1 MKRFFKITGY
11 AVLSLT
17 GLVVIALGFL
27 YFKATFRSRENL
39 SLLGTTVPK
48 RTENGITYR
57 DLNKNGKLDTYED
70 PSAPLEER
78 VNDLLGQM
86 TLEEKAGT
94 MFITMAGMDTEGDPI
109 EKPVI
114 SSDMLVTAFSFLL
127 PANSEMVVR
136 KHMNSFN
143 ILGSVNNRALAHYNN
158 SIQQMAERTRLGIPV
173 TIATDPRHGVPNNP
187 GASIYTPQFSAW
199 PGPLGLAAT
208 RDTALVRTFAD
219 IARQEYLATG
229 IRLALHPMA
238 DLATEPRWGRILG
251 TFGEDAE
258 LAAMMSRAYV
268 LGFQGDTLGRQSVA
282 CMSKHFSGGGP
293 QEDGEDPHFP
303 YGKNQV
309 YPGNRFLYHM
319 IPFTDGVLR
328 ANTAQMMPYY
338 GIPVGQTGEDVAFA
352 FNKLMITGWLRDSLQ
367 FKGVICT
374 DWNIISDTP
383 AGEGR
388 AWGVEH
394 LSVPERVKK
403 VIDAGCD
410 QFGGES
416 IPEVVVELV
425 RQGKIPESRLDGS
438 VARILRDKFR
448 LGLFDDPFVDEDAAA
463 RIAENQEFREK
474 GLEAQA
480 ISTILLKNDGLLPL
494 KAGAKIYAEG
504 FQSTALINKYGLLVD
519 TPDEADVIFKKL
531 ATPYDERNTY
541 LIERFF
547 HQGRLYFNEEES
559 AAIRTLMEKK
569 PTVVMINLERPALIT
584 AINERAGAVL
594 ADFGASDEVLIELA
608 FGIRKPKGKLPFELP
623 SSWQSVLD
631 QKEDVPYDSKDP
643 LYRFGHGLEY
653 P

>member
-1 MKRFFKITGY
+1 MKRFLKIIGY
-11 AVLSLT
+11 TLLAIIVLLF
-17 GLVVIALGFL
+17 LALGFL
-27 YFKATFRSRENL
+27 YVKSSLRSTDNL
-39 SLLGTTVPK
+39 SLLGNTAP
-48 RTENGITYR
+48 RLTENNITFR
-57 DLNKNGKLDTYED
+57 DLNKNGTLDPYENPNTPIED
-70 PSAPLEER
+70 R
-78 VNDLLGQM
+78 VQDLLQQM
-86 TLEEKAGT
+86 TLEEKAGA
-94 MFITMAGMDTEGDPI
+94 MFITMAGMDTDGEPI
-109 EKPVI
+109 EKPVF
-114 SSDMLVTAFSFLL
+114 STDMLVTAFSFLL
-127 PANSEMVVR
+127 PGNSEMVVR

-143 ILGSVNNRALAHYNN
+143 ILGSMDNRALAHYNN
-158 SIQQMAERTRLGIPV
+158 RIQQMAERTRLGIPV
-173 TIATDPRHGVPNNP
+173 TIGTDPRHGVPNNP

-258 LAAMMSRAYV
+258 LATRMSRAYV

-309 YPGNRFLYHM
+309 YPGNMFQYHM
-319 IPFTDGVLR
+319 IPFRDGVLR
-328 ANTAQMMPYY
+328 ARTAQMMPYY
-338 GIPVGQTGEDVAFA
+338 GIPVGQTSEDVAFA
-352 FNKLMITGWLRDSLQ
+352 FNKLMITGWLRDSLK
-367 FKGVICT
+367 FNGVICT

-416 IPEVVVELV
+416 IPEVLVELV
-425 RQGKIPESRLDGS
+425 KSGKLTEARLDES

-448 LGLFDDPFVDEDAAA
+448 LGLFEDPYVDEDAAA

-474 GLEAQA
+474 GMDAQA
-480 ISTILLKNDGLLPL
+480 RSTVLLKNDGLLPL

-504 FQSTALINKYGLLVD
+504 FSSTGLITKYGQLED
-519 TPDEADVIFKKL
+519 TPEEADVIF
-531 ATPYDERNTY
+531 
-541 LIERFF
+541 
-547 HQGRLYFNEEES
+547 
-559 AAIRTLMEKK
+559 
-569 PTVVMINLERPALIT
+569 
-584 AINERAGAVL
+584 
-594 ADFGASDEVLIELA
+594 
-608 FGIRKPKGKLPFELP
+608 
-623 SSWQSVLD
+623 
-631 QKEDVPYDSKDP
+631 
-643 LYRFGHGLEY
+643 
-653 P
+653 